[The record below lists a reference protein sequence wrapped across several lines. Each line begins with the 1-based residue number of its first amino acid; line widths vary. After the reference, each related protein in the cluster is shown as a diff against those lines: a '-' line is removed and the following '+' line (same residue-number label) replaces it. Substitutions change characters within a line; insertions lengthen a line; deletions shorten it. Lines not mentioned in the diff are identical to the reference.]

1 MTEDNELISYLL
13 LLRFGIKDQSLQA
26 APILNYA
33 SITQAVRK
41 PLRTVRRLILLGLQ
55 AIKENNVIQ

>member
-13 LLRFGIKDQSLQA
+13 LLRFGTKEPSLQA

-33 SITQAVRK
+33 SIAKTVRK
-41 PLRTVRRLILLGLQ
+41 PLQTVRRLILLGLQ